1 LTAAVPKAI
10 FRDPSTTETMTEKAP
25 ENMSFEAALERLEGI
40 VRKLEAGELS
50 LDDSLSAFEEGV
62 KLSSFCHRRL
72 DEVEKKV
79 QLLLADGT
87 KVPFDPEAADR
98 GKSG

>member
-1 LTAAVPKAI
+1 MA
-10 FRDPSTTETMTEKAP
+10 EKAP

-50 LDDSLSAFEEGV
+50 LDDSLNAFEDGV

-87 KVPFDPEAADR
+87 KVPFDAEGAER
-98 GKSG
+98 GKGG

>member
-1 LTAAVPKAI
+1 MTLSN
-10 FRDPSTTETMTEKAP
+10 PSDIVRGLAMTEKAP
-25 ENMSFEAALERLEGI
+25 ENPSFEAALERLEGI

-50 LDDSLSAFEEGV
+50 LDASLAAFEEGV
-62 KLSSFCHRRL
+62 KLSGFCHRRL

-79 QLLLADGT
+79 QLLLADGS
-87 KVPFDPEAADR
+87 KVPFDAEAADR